1 MKKIL
6 CPVDFSPAAN
16 NAVEYAANM
25 AKHLQAELVLLH
37 VLEVPALQDVANLS
51 AGFPATMEEREQ
63 RLEDKLKAYATEV
76 TKQFSIPCR
85 AVVNVHKTN
94 VNAALK
100 KESSAGDYDLIVM
113 GTNGADDLLQ
123 FYFGTHTYSVIRN
136 TGRALLMVPE
146 QATFRKP
153 EQIVY
158 AAGYDSCDTKAVRHV
173 FDLCRVF
180 NPGVTVLH
188 VSEEPTSISED
199 VYKCLRDIMEDE
211 MENPRLHFQRV
222 VESDVA
228 TALDNYMRQNKQDLL
243 VLLTGHY
250 TLADRVFHESVTRKL
265 SFLATYPMLV
275 VHPEP

>member
-16 NAVEYAANM
+16 NAVEYAANL
-25 AKHLQAELVLLH
+25 AKHLQGELVLLH

-63 RLEDKLKAYATEV
+63 RLEDKLNAYATEV
-76 TKQFSIPCR
+76 INRFSIPCK

-94 VNAALK
+94 INAALK
-100 KESSAGDYDLIVM
+100 KEAQSSDYDLIVM

-123 FYFGTHTYSVIRN
+123 FYFGTHTYSMIRN

-146 QATFRKP
+146 QSAFRKP
-153 EQIVY
+153 EHIVY

-173 FDLCRVF
+173 FELCKVF

-188 VSEEPTSISED
+188 VSEKPSSVSED
-199 VYKCLRDIMEDE
+199 VYKCLRDVMEDE
-211 MENPRLHFQRV
+211 VDNPRLQFKRV

-228 TALDNYMRQNKQDLL
+228 AALDNYMRQNNQDLL
-243 VLLTGHY
+243 VLLTGQY
-250 TLADRVFHESVTRKL
+250 TLADKVFHESVTRKL
-265 SFLATYPMLV
+265 SSLATYPMLV
-275 VHPEP
+275 VHPEK